1 MFMGLLLWLAYFFA
15 TYVVVKFLIRGGLM
29 HFAHSPV
36 AQGLA
41 AVTEA

>member
-1 MFMGLLLWLAYFFA
+1 MGIVLWLLYFLA
-15 TYVVVKFLIRGGLM
+15 TYIVVKFLVRGAVM
-29 HFAHSPV
+29 HFAGKPW

>member
-1 MFMGLLLWLAYFFA
+1 MIPGLLLWLLYFA
-15 TYVVVKFLIRGGLM
+15 STYIVVKFLIRGGLM
-29 HFAHSPV
+29 HFADTAP

>member
-1 MFMGLLLWLAYFFA
+1 MMGILFWLLYFTA
-15 TYVVVKFLIRGGLM
+15 TYIVMKFLIRGATM
-29 HFAHSPV
+29 HFAKSPW

>member
-1 MFMGLLLWLAYFFA
+1 MMGILFWLLYFTA
-15 TYVVVKFLIRGGLM
+15 TYIVVKFLIRGATM
-29 HFAHSPV
+29 HYAGKAW

>member
-1 MFMGLLLWLAYFFA
+1 MLGILLWLVYFA
-15 TYVVVKFLIRGGLM
+15 ASYIVVKFLIRGAVM
-29 HFAHSPV
+29 HNAHKSW

>member
-1 MFMGLLLWLAYFFA
+1 MIMGVLFWLVYFLA
-15 TYVVVKFLIRGGLM
+15 SYIVVKFLIRGLLM
-29 HFAHSPV
+29 HFAHQPW

>member
-1 MFMGLLLWLAYFFA
+1 MIVGLLLWLVYFWA
-15 TYVVVKFLIRGGLM
+15 SYVVVKFLIRGGTM
-29 HFAHSPV
+29 HFAGSPV

>member
-1 MFMGLLLWLAYFFA
+1 MMGIALWLLYFTA
-15 TYVVVKFLIRGGLM
+15 TYIVVKFLIRGATM
-29 HFAHSPV
+29 HFAQCPA

>member
-1 MFMGLLLWLAYFFA
+1 MMGLALWLTYFA
-15 TYVVVKFLIRGGLM
+15 ASYIVVKFIIRGLLM
-29 HFAHSPV
+29 HFASKPW

>member
-1 MFMGLLLWLAYFFA
+1 MSVLWWLMFFA
-15 TYVVVKFLIRGGLM
+15 ASYIVTKFLIRGLTM
-29 HFAHSPV
+29 HFASHPW